1 MTRMIERWFPCAEVT
16 ANAKS
21 GWGSGR
27 SEKTLFTWFAARPL
41 VQAKAAVICSLLPW
55 PKDTAEQEDL
65 CALVRRA
72 MEGRDAAHDKLVEVL
87 ALHYADGA
95 SLLDSFSGRA
105 MIPLEAAR
113 LGVKAW
119 GIDYSPVAT
128 VAGTLLADYPL
139 RDWSGEPPLPFDGYE
154 RWAAEHFTEQR
165 LLRDV
170 GFVLNLVGNRYEEAM
185 AEFYPVVDGKRPWG
199 YLWAVT
205 VPCVGCGRRFPLS
218 GSLALRRSDARRG
231 DPGQSYRIVAD
242 VGGGTFAVEVHDG
255 PPQAPATLVKSKG
268 SGRGRA
274 AVCVFCNH
282 VHPFDVHTRL
292 MADGYAEDALLLVA
306 DRDER
311 TRTRYRAPLE
321 REFTAAEAA
330 AAALAGEPDFGPR
343 LTAVPDER
351 AVGSTGPRRYAKYG
365 YRTLGDCC
373 NARQTLG
380 FVRLARII
388 NQVAAEM
395 REGLRRKSEPGGRGS
410 GNRGESGGQSAD
422 YVAALCGY
430 AGANL
435 VRKLKRSTRGAM
447 LGVSRQ
453 DAGHIFQ
460 DGPPVPFGT
469 DYFETGCGDG
479 PGTWNSVA
487 AHAIRELRT
496 QLERPKGR
504 PAAIQRGNAM
514 GLPVPDGTV
523 TAVVTDPPY
532 DAMVEYS
539 DGSDILY
546 VWLKRAL
553 AGSHP
558 WLGVTAHPD
567 GLQEKADE
575 AVVKMTW
582 RNSGDHRT
590 PEHYDRCITRAFTEA
605 RRVVGEGG
613 VVTIMFGHDDPE
625 VWQRLLG
632 AISEAG
638 LVLTGSWPART
649 ESGSQMGKVN
659 IETTLTLAC
668 RPAAANRPD
677 GRVVEV
683 DAAVRREI
691 EGRVPLW
698 EEAGLALPDQR
709 MAAYGPAME
718 VVGRYSRV
726 LDKMGKPVDL
736 TRYLPLARRIT
747 QEIAAIRID
756 GLPLE
761 AFDVPSTFV
770 LSWARQNGRRP
781 APGSELRWERLT
793 YHLEESA
800 TAGLVVRDGKGFRL
814 AFAAEADPRAT
825 PESPVIDVVF
835 AVAAAGKSV
844 GAVAEILASAGRAD
858 DAFVWAAIA
867 ELADLLGESDDD
879 GDVWTWVVRNR
890 GAITTGSQSIETA
903 RARRAEERKA
913 EQLQG
918 ELFDRGIGA

>member
-1 MTRMIERWFPCAEVT
+1 MIERWFPCAEVT

-41 VQAKAAVICSLLPW
+41 VQAKAAVICSLLRW
-55 PKDTAEQEDL
+55 PDGKANQDRL

-72 MEGRDAAHDKLVEVL
+72 MEGRDAAHDELVAEL
-87 ALHYADGA
+87 ALQHPGGA

-128 VAGTLLADYPL
+128 LAGTLLADYPL

-154 RWAAEHFTEQR
+154 QWAAEHFTEPR

-170 GFVLNLVGNRYEEAM
+170 GFVLNLIGDRYEAAM
-185 AEFYPVVDGKRPWG
+185 DEFYPVVDGRRPWG

-205 VPCVGCGRRFPLS
+205 VPCVSCGLRFPLT
-218 GSLALRRSDARRG
+218 GSLELRRPDAKRG
-231 DPGQSYRIVAD
+231 DLGQSYRIVAD
-242 VGGGTFAVEVHDG
+242 TAGGTFAAEVHDG
-255 PPQAPATLVKSKG
+255 PPTAPATLVKARG

-274 AVCVFCNH
+274 AVCVFCDH

-292 MADGYAEDALLLVA
+292 MGDGHAADALLVVA

-321 REFTAAEAA
+321 REFAAAEAA
-330 AAALAGEPDFGPR
+330 GAALAGEPDFAPGLP
-343 LTAVPDER
+343 AVPDER
-351 AVGSTGPRRYAKYG
+351 AAGTIGGRAYDRYG
-365 YRTLGDCC
+365 YGTFGDCC

-380 FVRLARII
+380 LVRLARTI
-388 NQVAAEM
+388 NDVAAEM
-395 REGLRRKSEPGGRGS
+395 NGAVSS
-410 GNRGESGGQSAD
+410 D
-422 YVAALCGY
+422 YVAALC
-430 AGANL
+430 ATSGANL
-435 VRKLKRSTRGAM
+435 VRRLKRSTRGAS
-447 LGVSRQ
+447 LQIPEQAAS
-453 DAGHIFQ
+453 HIFTN
-460 DGPPVPFGT
+460 GPPVPFGC
-469 DYFETGCGDG
+469 DYLETGCGGG
-479 PGTWNSVA
+479 PGTWRSLA
-487 AHAIRELRT
+487 SQTCSALRT
-496 QLERPKGR
+496 QVERLPGV
-504 PAAIQRGNAM
+504 AANIQRGNAV
-514 GLPVPDGTV
+514 GLPVPDGTI
-523 TAVVTDPPY
+523 TAAVTDPPY

-567 GLQEKADE
+567 GLQEKTGE
-575 AVVKMTW
+575 AVVKFAGK
-582 RNSGDHRT
+582 RSGDHRT
-590 PEHYDRCITRAFTEA
+590 PEHYDRCITGAFAEA
-605 RRVVGEGG
+605 RRVVAAGG

-632 AISEAG
+632 AIREAG

-668 RPAAANRPD
+668 RPAAVERPV

-683 DAAVRREI
+683 DAEVRREI
-691 EGRVPLW
+691 AGRVPLW

-718 VVGRYSRV
+718 VVGRYSSV
-726 LDKMGKPVDL
+726 LDKTGRPVDL
-736 TRYLPLARRIT
+736 ARYLPLARRIT

-761 AFDVPSTFV
+761 SFDVPSMFA
-770 LSWARQNGRRP
+770 LSWARQNRRRP

-793 YHLEESA
+793 HHLEESA
-800 TAGLVVRDGKGFRL
+800 TAGLVVKDGKGFRL
-814 AFAAEADPRAT
+814 AYAAEAAPQASA
-825 PESPVIDVVF
+825 ESPVIDVVF
-835 AVAAAGKSV
+835 AVAEAGRSV
-844 GAVAEILASAGRAD
+844 SAVAEVLAATGRAED
-858 DAFVWAAIA
+858 PFVWAAMS
-867 ELADLLGESDDD
+867 ELADLLGEADDD
-879 GDVWTWVVRNR
+879 GAVWTWVVRNR
-890 GAITTGSQSIETA
+890 AAVTSGSQAVEAGLT
-903 RARRAEERKA
+903 RRAGERA
-913 EQLQG
+913 AQRAQQ
-918 ELFDRGIGA
+918 ELFDRSIGA